1 MGCRRLL
8 GPLDRAV
15 IMAGLEAGLSQGGAH
30 PARSADACTRRRVA
44 HCPRATLD
52 YRTPTE
58 AFNELI
64 TTTH

>member
-1 MGCRRLL
+1 MVCRRLL

-15 IMAGLEAGLSQGGAH
+15 IMAGLEAGLSQVFTPRG
-30 PARSADACTRRRVA
+30 SADACARRRVA
-44 HCPRATLD
+44 HCPRATLG

-64 TTTH
+64 TTIH